1 MSLITFFYILMTA
14 MLASAIMIPP
24 VSRIAVRFGG
34 IDRPNDRKVH
44 RDETPR
50 LGGIA
55 IFLSFLFS
63 LLMFTDVDQTTRGFI
78 AGALVVFLTGL
89 LDDLAPL
96 TPRQKFVGEV
106 AAALVGLTM
115 GGIWLESLGNLFGF
129 GEISLGWFSKPFTV
143 FAVVG
148 MMNAINLIDGL
159 DGLAAGVSAIACL
172 AFGALGYWSG
182 NPVLTL
188 LAVGLLGS
196 LVGFLWHNSYPA
208 RIFMGDSGSLF
219 LGYCMGVFSVMLVN
233 DARFHISPMLP
244 VFILGVPLIDT
255 LVVMG
260 GRLRKGRGV
269 FAPDRSHIHHRLL
282 SLGVGHKMT
291 VIVVYGVSY
300 LFAISAL
307 LFRDLRGY
315 QLAPLLLALAALFYF
330 IVHKLSTSTKLRKL
344 MNVFSNQPVRETAV
358 YRRMVSFSGY
368 LMVVIKYVLFAIIML
383 SLSVPIEESLGI
395 AAGSALLLL
404 LLSFVLLLMKSYWSN
419 LFLQVMLYG
428 SGAFIIF
435 VMENFG
441 RTATIM
447 DLSVLGISKA
457 LFVVLLFLEAVKV
470 FIRKRT
476 GHLVSSPFEYF
487 LFFLLLSVPLIPP
500 ELTRS
505 YHIMAVVGESV
516 VLFVA
521 YKLILMRNTA
531 RNRKVIAITALALL
545 VFVVK
550 YCCAL

>member
-1 MSLITFFYILMTA
+1 MPLAIFFYILMTA
-14 MLASAIMIPP
+14 MLAAAIMIPP
-24 VSRIAVRFGG
+24 VSRVAVRFGG
-34 IDRPNDRKVH
+34 VDRPDERKIH

-63 LLMFTDVDQTTRGFI
+63 FLMFTDVDQTTRGFV

-89 LDDLAPL
+89 LDDLATL
-96 TPRQKFVGEV
+96 SPRQKLAGEV
-106 AAALVGLTM
+106 AAALVGLTL
-115 GGIWLESLGNLFGF
+115 GGIWLDSVGNLFGF

-148 MMNAINLIDGL
+148 VMNAINLIDGL

-172 AFGALGYWSG
+172 VFGVLGYWSG
-182 NPVLTL
+182 NTVLTI

-196 LVGFLWHNSYPA
+196 LMGFLWHNSYPA

-219 LGYCMGVFSVMLVN
+219 LGYCMGVFSIMLVN
-233 DARFHISPMLP
+233 NDRFHISPMLP
-244 VFILGVPLIDT
+244 VLILGVPLIDT

-260 GRLRKGRGV
+260 IRLRRGKGV
-269 FAPDRSHIHHRLL
+269 FVPDRNHIHHRLL
-282 SLGVGHKMT
+282 ELGIGHKLT
-291 VIVVYGVSY
+291 VIIVYGVSY

-315 QLAPLLLALAALFYF
+315 QLAPLLVALGGLFYLT
-330 IVHKLSTSTKLRKL
+330 VHTFSTSAPLRKL
-344 MNVFSNQPVRETAV
+344 LNISSNQSVRETAV
-358 YRRMVSFSGY
+358 FRKLVSFSSY
-368 LMVVIKYVLFAIIML
+368 LIAAIKYILMAVIMF
-383 SLSVPIEESLGI
+383 SLLVPVRENRVV
-395 AAGSALLLL
+395 AVVSALLLGA
-404 LLSFVLLLMKSYWSN
+404 SVVLLFMKSRWSN
-419 LFLQVMLYG
+419 LFLQVVLYG

-441 RTATIM
+441 RTATIF
-447 DLSVLGISKA
+447 DVSLLG
-457 LFVVLLFLEAVKV
+457 LFRLLFAVLLILEAVKV

-476 GHLVSSPFEYF
+476 GVLVSSPFEYF
-487 LFFLLLSVPLIPP
+487 LFFLLLSVPLLPV

-505 YHIMAVVGESV
+505 YHIMTVVGEAA

-521 YKLILMRNTA
+521 YKLVLMRHAA
-531 RNRKVIAITALALL
+531 RNRKVIAATTLALL
-545 VFVVK
+545 AFVVK
-550 YCCAL
+550 YCFVC

>member
-1 MSLITFFYILMTA
+1 MPLAIFFYILMTA

-34 IDRPNDRKVH
+34 IDRPDHRKIH

-96 TPRQKFVGEV
+96 SPRQKFAGEV
-106 AAALVGLTM
+106 AAALVGLTL
-115 GGIWLESLGNLFGF
+115 GGIWLDSIGNLFGF
-129 GEISLGWFSKPFTV
+129 GEIGLGWFSKPFTV

-148 MMNAINLIDGL
+148 VMNAINLIDGL

-172 AFGALGYWSG
+172 VFGVLGYWSG
-182 NPVLTL
+182 NTVLTL

-196 LVGFLWHNSYPA
+196 LMGFLWHNSYPA

-219 LGYCMGVFSVMLVN
+219 LGYCMGVFSIMLVN
-233 DARFHISPMLP
+233 NGQLEISPMLP
-244 VFILGVPLIDT
+244 VLILGVPIIDT

-260 GRLRKGRGV
+260 NRVRRGERV
-269 FAPDRSHIHHRLL
+269 FAPDRTHIHHRLL
-282 SLGVGHKMT
+282 DLGIGHKMT

-300 LFAISAL
+300 LFAVSAL
-307 LFRDLRGY
+307 LFRDLHGY
-315 QLAPLLLALAALFYF
+315 QLAPLLIGLAMLFYLT
-330 IVHKLSTSTKLRKL
+330 VHTFSTSASLRKL
-344 MNVFSNQPVRETAV
+344 LNLSSNQSVRETAV
-358 YRRMVSFSGY
+358 FRRLVSFSSY
-368 LMVVIKYVLFAIIML
+368 LMVAIKYILMTVIMF
-383 SLSVPIEESLGI
+383 SLLVPVRENGVV
-395 AAGSALLLL
+395 AVVSALLLGA
-404 LLSFVLLLMKSYWSN
+404 SIVLLFMKRRWSN
-419 LFLQVMLYG
+419 LFLQVVLYG

-441 RTATIM
+441 RTATIFGV
-447 DLSVLGISKA
+447 SVLE
-457 LFVVLLFLEAVKV
+457 LFRLLFAVLLILEAVKV

-476 GHLVSSPFEYF
+476 GVLVSSPFEYF
-487 LFFLLLSVPLIPP
+487 LFFLLLSVPLLPA

-505 YHIMAVVGESV
+505 YHIMAVVGESA

-521 YKLILMRNTA
+521 YKLILMRHAA
-531 RNRKVIAITALALL
+531 RNRKVIAVTTLALL
-545 VFVVK
+545 AFVIK
-550 YCCAL
+550 YCFVC